1 VVAAIVGHG
10 PELTRVYIGACEQT
24 LVRGIDGEQGSEL
37 LLLAVPTPA
46 PVGADINTVRKRAFG
61 GFVDLTRTVA

>member
-1 VVAAIVGHG
+1 
-10 PELTRVYIGACEQT
+10 VYIGACEQT